1 MNMHVLQTV
10 QARAEA
16 QELMSVAKNLISP
29 QASKPII
36 GLIQDVLLGMWFF
49 TAKDQFFDMQFAYHI
64 IGNLRGDQWT
74 RFKNCTPAILFII

>member
-1 MNMHVLQTV
+1 MIWPVHVLQTV

-49 TAKDQFFDMQFAYHI
+49 TAKDQFFDI
-64 IGNLRGDQWT
+64 RIRSE
-74 RFKNCTPAILFII
+74 